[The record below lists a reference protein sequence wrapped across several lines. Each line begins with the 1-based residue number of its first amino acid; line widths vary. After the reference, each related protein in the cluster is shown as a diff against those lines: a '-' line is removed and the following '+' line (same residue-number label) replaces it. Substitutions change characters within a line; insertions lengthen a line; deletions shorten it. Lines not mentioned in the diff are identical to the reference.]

1 MVSYEQPLKQGQKKL
16 CFEAVMIE
24 YLIVKLIYIFYVY
37 IYIYIYIYI
46 YLYTCIHIYIHNT
59 YIDIYTSGHKRST
72 IHRVLKSHKS
82 KMSIIYIQS

>member
-16 CFEAVMIE
+16 CLEAAMIE
-24 YLIVKLIYIFYVY
+24 YLIVKLIYLFYVY
-37 IYIYIYIYI
+37 MYIYTYIHTY
-46 YLYTCIHIYIHNT
+46 IHIYIHT

-72 IHRVLKSHKS
+72 ILRVLKSHKN